1 MQKIRSIIRVIVLF
15 FLKLPKK
22 VFAHKVGFILLGI
35 SSTLWFLIRVIPKPQ
50 RANYP
55 CMQGAAPMMS
65 GLVVYLL
72 SLWGTVAAYRRTR
85 QNILRSRYLLAGTFL
100 AATLLFFVLFAA
112 QNNLPSFANEKAATT
127 NFPVGTGRG
136 IFPGRVVWTFNP
148 EVAKFDGKT
157 GNWWDEANTL
167 QAETDKMLKES
178 LQVLSAKENEVK
190 AWDALFVHFNLT
202 KKNQPSGYT
211 TGQKIAIK
219 INQNNTTSHTSSK
232 NINATPQMILSLL
245 KSLINEAGV
254 PQKCITVF
262 DASRFVTDNI
272 YNKCHAVYPE
282 VIFVDNVGGNGR
294 VKCTY
299 VDNAIPFSVNN
310 GALARGIASCAVEAD
325 YLINMALL
333 KGHPGQGVTLCGKN
347 WYGATSINN
356 TPTNN
361 SHANFNP
368 DASGKDRYMT
378 FVDYMGHKDLGEKT
392 VLYLIDGIYA
402 SKTVSGIP
410 SLRWQMKPFNNRWPS
425 SIFVSQ
431 DPVAIDAVGLDFL
444 RSEWPD
450 LPDILYSEK
459 YLIEAAQADNPP
471 SKAFYDPEKDN
482 SRCKSLGVA
491 ESWNNADK
499 KQYSRNLVGSQG
511 IELNFRDMSV
521 MTGISKT
528 NNSFQVTIYPNP
540 AHDLLFV
547 QNCDPNSRIQI
558 FDLNGK
564 LLASYNLSNNQIEI
578 SHLSKGQYII
588 NITNK
593 NQTFV
598 KKFIKI

>member
-1 MQKIRSIIRVIVLF
+1 MKRVLF
-15 FLKLPKK
+15 AAELLFRKITKK
-22 VFAHKVGFILLGI
+22 VFTHKVGFILLGI
-35 SSTLWFLIRVIPKPQ
+35 SSTVWFLIRVIPKPQ

-55 CMQGAAPMMS
+55 CMQAAAPMMS
-65 GLVVYLL
+65 GLVIYLL
-72 SLWGTVAAYRRTR
+72 SLWGTVAAFR
-85 QNILRSRYLLAGTFL
+85 QTKQYIVRSRYMLTGVFIAATFL
-100 AATLLFFVLFAA
+100 LSALFIS
-112 QNNLPSFANEKAATT
+112 QNKIPVFANEKVATA
-127 NFPVGTGRG
+127 NIPVGMGRG
-136 IFPGRVVWTFNP
+136 IFPGRVVWTFDP

-167 QAETDKMLKES
+167 QTETDKMLKES
-178 LQVLSAKENEVK
+178 LQVLTAKENELK
-190 AWDALFVHFNLT
+190 AWEALFMHFNLT
-202 KKNQPSGYT
+202 KKSQPSGYT
-211 TGQKIAIK
+211 ASQKIAIK
-219 INQNNTTSHTSSK
+219 INQNNTNSQTSSK

-294 VKCTY
+294 VKSTY
-299 VDNAIPFSVNN
+299 VDNAIPFSENN
-310 GALARGIASCAVEAD
+310 GSLARGIALCAVEAD

-333 KGHPGQGVTLCGKN
+333 KGHSGQGVTLCGKN
-347 WYGATSINN
+347 WYGATSINSDYTKN
-356 TPTNN
+356 AHNN
-361 SHANFNP
+361 FSP
-368 DASGKDRYMT
+368 DPSGKDRYMT

-392 VLYLIDGIYA
+392 VLYIIDGIYA
-402 SKTVSGIP
+402 SKAVSGIP
-410 SLRWQMKPFNNRWPS
+410 SLRWQMKPFYNRWPS
-425 SIFVSQ
+425 SMFVSQ

-450 LPDILYSEK
+450 MPDMLYAEK

-471 SKAFYDPEKDN
+471 SKAYYDPEKDN

-499 KQYSRNLVGSQG
+499 KQYGRNLGGSQG
-511 IELNFRDMSV
+511 IELNFRDMSGI
-521 MTGISKT
+521 TSISKT
-528 NNSFQVTIYPNP
+528 DKSLQVIIYPNP
-540 AHDLLFV
+540 THDLLFV

-564 LLASYNLSNNQIEI
+564 ILASYYLSNNKIDI
-578 SHLSKGQYII
+578 SHLPKGLYLI

-593 NQTFV
+593 NQTV
-598 KKFIKI
+598 VEKIIKI

>member
-1 MQKIRSIIRVIVLF
+1 MQIIRGIIQAIALF
-15 FLKLPKK
+15 FLKLAKK
-22 VFAHKVGFILLGI
+22 IFTHKAGFILLGI
-35 SSTLWFLIRVIPKPQ
+35 SSTVWFLIRVIPKPQ

-55 CMQGAAPMMS
+55 CMQAAAPMMS
-65 GLVVYLL
+65 GLVIYLL

-85 QNILRSRYLLAGTFL
+85 QNILQSKYLLAGTFL

-112 QNNLPSFANEKAATT
+112 QNKLPSFANEKVATA
-127 NFPVGTGRG
+127 NIPVGMGRG
-136 IFPGRVVWTFNP
+136 IFPGRVVWTFDP

-178 LQVLSAKENEVK
+178 LLALTAKENEVK
-190 AWDALFVHFNLT
+190 AWDALFVHYNLT

-211 TGQKIAIK
+211 TGQKIAVK
-219 INQNNTTSHTSSK
+219 INQNNTTSHASSK

-294 VKCTY
+294 VKSTY
-299 VDNAIPFSVNN
+299 VDNAIPFSENN
-310 GALARGIASCAVEAD
+310 GSLARGIASCAVEAD

-333 KGHPGQGVTLCGKN
+333 KGHSIAGITLCGKN
-347 WYGATSINN
+347 WYGATSINSDYTKN
-356 TPTNN
+356 AHTNF
-361 SHANFNP
+361 SS
-368 DASGKDRYMT
+368 DATGKDRYMT

-392 VLYLIDGIYA
+392 ILFMIDAIYA
-402 SKTVSGIP
+402 SKVVSGIP
-410 SLRWQMKPFNNRWPS
+410 SLKWQMKPFNNRWPS
-425 SIFVSQ
+425 SLLISQ
-431 DPVAIDAVGLDFL
+431 DQVAIDAVGLDFL

-450 LPDILYSEK
+450 MQVILYSEK

-482 SRCKSLGVA
+482 SRCKSLGVF

-499 KQYSRNLVGSQG
+499 KQYGRNLGGNQG

-547 QNCDPNSRIQI
+547 QNCDSNFRIQI

-564 LLASYNLSNNQIEI
+564 LLASYNLSNNQIDI

-593 NQTFV
+593 NQTVV